1 MKKYLVITETTSI
14 NGSRRYEKTFS
25 KLMDATDHARKRLK
39 KANVIYA
46 KILEYSYSE
55 TSPITECNKVFEYKK

>member
-14 NGSRRYEKTFS
+14 NGSRRYGKTFS
-25 KLMDATDHARKRLK
+25 KLMEAMDYASKQLE

-55 TSPITECNKVFEYKK
+55 TSPITEYNKVFEYKK